1 MSLRV
6 TECKCS
12 SWATLTNCCF
22 LGGSVFLTQSF
33 EWPLIQGLFVFDKM
47 LPAFISCE
55 ICTKFHWENI
65 NFRPILISFLKWNF
79 KSHVYTQIWIARSFW
94 QEAIRS
100 NSSLFYQTCG
110 RAGGRIMQNLKWTIV
125 YVYIT
130 ACVQFMSF
138 QHNNTAGLWGVGG
151 KLKKT
156 PLCFLC
162 HKSTRPV
169 CDKPW

>member
-1 MSLRV
+1 MFLLSNINKLLFLRWV
-6 TECKCS
+6 CVPDSELWMATDT
-12 SWATLTNCCF
+12 WAFCVWQNAA
-22 LGGSVFLTQSF
+22 
-33 EWPLIQGLFVFDKM
+33 W
-47 LPAFISCE
+47 